1 MDPFRSRWKVWRGPC
16 SQVAVRLHCGEEA
29 EVYFRVELVWQDD
42 RGEDAPSIYLTAD
55 GRVILQGA
63 ALSPQER
70 A

>member
-1 MDPFRSRWKVWRGPC
+1 M
-16 SQVAVRLHCGEEA
+16 
-29 EVYFRVELVWQDD
+29 YFRVELVWQDD

-70 A
+70 AKLDLPEGAEAISVDRSLIKAIKEML